1 MNNKE
6 KLITQLLKAM
16 QDQPMTRQD
25 MADYLGVTVVF
36 ISKYITQLR
45 QKKMIYIAYYER
57 TTHGKPRSY
66 YAVGDKP
73 DAKTLP
79 PIPVKDLQ
87 KKYRDRTRRML
98 TPTKV
103 TPRMDVAASWML
115 NPC

>member
-1 MNNKE
+1 MNRKE
-6 KLITQLLKAM
+6 KLITELLNAM
-16 QDQPMTRQD
+16 QKKPMTRQD

-36 ISKYITQLR
+36 ISKYITELR

-66 YAVGDKP
+66 YAVGDLP

-87 KKYRDRTRRML
+87 KKYRERTKHEL
-98 TPTKV
+98 TPRKI
-103 TPRMDVAASWML
+103 TPKMDIAASWML